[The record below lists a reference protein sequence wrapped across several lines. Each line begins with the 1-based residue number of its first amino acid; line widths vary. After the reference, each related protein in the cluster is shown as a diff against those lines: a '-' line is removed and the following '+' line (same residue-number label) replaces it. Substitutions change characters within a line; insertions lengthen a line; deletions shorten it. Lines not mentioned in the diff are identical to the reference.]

1 MLELRGVTKVYNTG
15 GLKHKALD
23 NVSINFRPSEFVAIL
38 GPSGSGKTTLLN
50 IVGGLDHYTSGDLKI
65 NEISTKNYRDKDWD
79 AYRNHRIGFVFQSY
93 NLIPHQTVLNN
104 VKLALTLSGISKRE
118 AIRRAKKAL
127 VDVGLKDQI
136 NKRPNQLSGGQMQRV
151 AIARALVNDPD
162 ILLADE
168 PTGALDSET
177 SVQIMNLLKEIAKDK
192 LVVMVTHNPE
202 LAEEYAT
209 RIVTLKDG
217 KITTDSDAYDGNVKT
232 NLDTEEAFKKQRKTR
247 MRFTTAL
254 SLSLNNLL
262 TKKGR
267 TVLVSIAGSI
277 GIIGIALILAIS
289 AGFQTYIDDIQAN
302 TLTSYPLTLQKESA
316 NILGVLLNATMGSG
330 KAHDD
335 GKIHEVQI
343 LTSMLDSVSTN
354 NLQKFQ
360 NYLNDHYAEVKD
372 DLRLVEKRYNV
383 DPLIYTIDA
392 TNDLARM
399 NPNTLFTNLI
409 GDTSLLNSYSSMTSV
424 YSQMDKTSMEG
435 DMEILAGR
443 LPEKYN
449 ELLVVLADKNEI
461 SDLLT
466 YSLGL
471 HDSDELTTYVT
482 KIMAGESVKVDAEPL
497 KLTYDDLMKVKL
509 KLILQPELYKY
520 NATYDVYED
529 MSGDK
534 SYMMNLYNE
543 AEELKIVGVA
553 TPRDDLLSGTSG
565 VVYLPSLVTH
575 IIDETGKTEVVKR
588 QLAKPE
594 IDVLSNKPFGE
605 EGNNFDL
612 AFADLVKVDE
622 GKLASAIKVN
632 IDQDTINAKVAEH
645 LAEINADITTD
656 TAPAYEAVSEKFD
669 EVADGIANEITGTIS
684 LSDVDG
690 VVNEFMTRQDLTALV
705 DKYVTLDAQFSD
717 AYSEILNG
725 VSTAYGGM
733 LKGLL
738 SGYVM
743 AYAAMDPSL
752 TTDPTNPVASMNLLV
767 FGQVKSA
774 FLGDAKVKA
783 VFQQFATAFTELSMR
798 QKIVTNVLGLVSYIS
813 QSIADAF
820 SVDSEALIGAFSLKF
835 SEEELTRVVNTLFS
849 RNETTLATNL
859 SKLGYQDLDD
869 PTYISFYFN
878 SFDGK
883 TDFIKFVDNY
893 NELMEE
899 YELKDDVIEYADT
912 TGLLMSS
919 VKSIVDAVSYV
930 LIAFV
935 SISLVVSS
943 IMIGI
948 ITYISVYER
957 TKEIGI
963 LRAIGASKHN
973 ISSIFNAETFIV
985 GLLAGLFGIGFSYL
999 VIPIINL
1006 VMGSFT
1012 KDIPGELSAFLA
1024 PGAALVLV
1032 GLSVVLTLIGGI
1044 IPARAAAK
1052 KDPVEALRSE

>member
-1 MLELRGVTKVYNTG
+1 MLELRGVTKVYDTG

-23 NVSINFRPSEFVAIL
+23 DVSINFRTSEFVAVL
-38 GPSGSGKTTLLN
+38 GPSGSGKTTMLN
-50 IVGGLDHYTSGDLKI
+50 IIGGLDHYTNGDLKI
-65 NEISTKNYRDKDWD
+65 NEISTKDYRDKDWD

-93 NLIPHQTVLNN
+93 NLIPHQTVLSN

-118 AIRRAKKAL
+118 AVKRAKKAL
-127 VDVGLKDQI
+127 FDVGLNDQI
-136 NKRPNQLSGGQMQRV
+136 NKRPSQLSGGQMQRV
-151 AIARALVNDPD
+151 AIARALVNNPD

-177 SVQIMNLLKEIAKDK
+177 SLSIMNLLKEIAKDK
-192 LVVMVTHNPE
+192 LVIRVTHNPE
-202 LAEEYAT
+202 LAESYAT

-217 KITTDSDAYDGNVKT
+217 RVINDSNAYDGKIKT
-232 NLDTEEAFKKQRKTR
+232 NLDTEETFRKQRKTR
-247 MRFTTAL
+247 MRFATAL
-254 SLSLNNLL
+254 LLSLNNLM

-267 TVLVSIAGSI
+267 TILVSIAGSI

-302 TLTSYPLTLQKESA
+302 TLTSYPLTIQKESA
-316 NILGVLLNATMGSG
+316 NILGVLLNATMGSN
-330 KAHDD
+330 KAYDD

-343 LTSMLDSVSTN
+343 LTSMLDSVSSN
-354 NLQKFQ
+354 NLKKF
-360 NYLNDHYAEVKD
+360 NDYLDNHYEEVKS
-372 DLRLVEKRYNV
+372 DLRLVENRYNV

-392 TNDLARM
+392 TDDLARM

-424 YSQMDKTSMEG
+424 YSQMDRSSMEG
-435 DMEILAGR
+435 DMELLAGR

-449 ELLVVLADKNEI
+449 ELMVVLADKNEV

-471 HDSDELTTYVT
+471 HDSDELTAYVT

-497 KLTYDDLMKVKL
+497 KLTYDDLMKVEL
-509 KLILQPELYKY
+509 RLIMQPELYRY
-520 NATYDVYED
+520 NATYDAYED

-534 SYMMNLYNE
+534 AYMMGLYDK

-553 TPRDDLLSGTSG
+553 TPRDDLLARTSG
-565 VVYLPSLVTH
+565 VVYLPSLIRH
-575 IIDETGKTEVVKR
+575 IIDETSKTEVVKR

-612 AFADLVKVDE
+612 AFSDLVKVDE
-622 GKLASAIKVN
+622 DKLASAIKVN
-632 IDQDTINAKVAEH
+632 IDQDAINAKVAEH
-645 LAEINADITTD
+645 LAEINASITVD
-656 TAPAYEAVSEKFD
+656 TEPAYEAVVGKFD
-669 EVADGIANEITGTIS
+669 ELSEKIASGIMGTIS
-684 LSDVDG
+684 LSEANTVVD
-690 VVNEFMTRQDLTALV
+690 EFMARQDLTGLI
-705 DKYVTLDAQFSD
+705 DDYVTLDAQFSN

-725 VSTAYGGM
+725 LATAYSGL

-738 SGYVM
+738 SGYVA
-743 AYAAMDPSL
+743 AYVMIDPSL
-752 TTDPTNPVASMNLLV
+752 TTDPANPVAVMNQMI

-774 FLGDAKVKA
+774 FVGDTKVKV
-783 VFQQFATAFTELSMR
+783 VFQQFASALTEISMR
-798 QKIVTNVLGLVSYIS
+798 QKIVTNVLGIVSYIS
-813 QSIADAF
+813 QSVADAF
-820 SVDSEALIGAFSLKF
+820 SIDSEALVGAFSLKF

-849 RNETTLATNL
+849 QNETTFATNIA
-859 SKLGYQDLDD
+859 KLGYQDLDD

-878 SFDGK
+878 SFEGK
-883 TDFIKFVDNY
+883 TNFMRFIDHY
-893 NELMEE
+893 NELMEG
-899 YELKDDVIEYADT
+899 YGMSDDVIEYADT

-1006 VMGSFT
+1006 ILDRFT
-1012 KDIPGELSAFLA
+1012 GDIPGELSAFLA
-1024 PGAALVLV
+1024 PGAAVVLI